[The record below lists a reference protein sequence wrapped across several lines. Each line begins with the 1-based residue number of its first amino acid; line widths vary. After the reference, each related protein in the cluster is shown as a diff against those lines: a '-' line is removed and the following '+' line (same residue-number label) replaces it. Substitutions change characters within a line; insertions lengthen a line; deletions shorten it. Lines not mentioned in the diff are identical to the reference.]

1 MNIKNLRIFLQ
12 NVWKNSSL
20 VNTILEIQS
29 EFNIIFIQEPSWI
42 TICSISSSKNINEEE
57 LVGVPNYLNWITFS
71 RASMTE
77 NDSPHVISYINIR
90 ISSIQF
96 SLCKDILNYRN
107 ISLIFFFNNNIF
119 SLINIYLD
127 SSQTALKY
135 LKDMEATIDNVLII
149 TSNFNIH
156 DNLWD
161 LNYLF
166 HSFHSDLLLNITDS
180 LNLDLSHPIILIST
194 RYSNNKHDSNS
205 VIDLISCL

>member
-1 MNIKNLRIFLQ
+1 
-12 NVWKNSSL
+12 
-20 VNTILEIQS
+20 
-29 EFNIIFIQEPSWI
+29 
-42 TICSISSSKNINEEE
+42 
-57 LVGVPNYLNWITFS
+57 
-71 RASMTE
+71 MTE

-90 ISSIQF
+90 ISSMQF